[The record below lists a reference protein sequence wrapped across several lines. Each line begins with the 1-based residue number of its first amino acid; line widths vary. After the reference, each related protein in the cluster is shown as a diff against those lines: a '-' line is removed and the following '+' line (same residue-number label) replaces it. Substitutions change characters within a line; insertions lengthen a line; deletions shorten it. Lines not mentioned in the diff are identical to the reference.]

1 MKEGSVD
8 ELWQARKYIL
18 FPWMKRGETKREEAT
33 KLNILKN
40 GKEKRKKKKQ
50 TLKFHWQKER
60 KGWMKEG
67 TMDELWQARNYIIIP
82 LGEKRGKKKR
92 RKNNKI

>member
-1 MKEGSVD
+1 
-8 ELWQARKYIL
+8 
-18 FPWMKRGETKREEAT
+18 
-33 KLNILKN
+33 
-40 GKEKRKKKKQ
+40 
-50 TLKFHWQKER
+50 
-60 KGWMKEG
+60 MKEG